1 MNYTNKATGGA
12 NLYNQVAV
20 HTGVGTASPHKL
32 IQMLLDA
39 GLEKI
44 AAAKGFVQR
53 GDIENRGKQIGHA
66 ISIIEGLRVSLDEEK
81 GGEMATNLHD
91 LYLYMEKRLFEA
103 NLANDS
109 DILNEVSGLLGQIK
123 FAWDAISDEVH
134 QGTSANTQP
143 GQLEREMG

>member
-1 MNYTNKATGGA
+1 MNYTNKAAGGA
-12 NLYNQVAV
+12 NMYSQVAV
-20 HTGVGTASPHKL
+20 HSGIGEASPHKL

-53 GDIENRGKQIGHA
+53 GDIENRGKQISHA
-66 ISIIEGLRVSLDEEK
+66 ISIIEGLRASLDEEK
-81 GGEMATNLHD
+81 GGEVANNLHD

-103 NLANDS
+103 NVANDG

-123 FAWDAISDEVH
+123 SAWDAISDEVH
-134 QGTSANTQP
+134 QGAPTNTQAEP
-143 GQLEREMG
+143 LEHEVG